1 MLTASNDSRGRL
13 RWALLAGLGLV
24 VALLIFLGVYSV
36 RAFGELSSAE
46 GKAVNE
52 FLQRSELMQNVQN
65 LLTSAADEVADYLLD
80 GNASSTSADR
90 QRLNRSWTLTT
101 EALEAYKQA
110 GDPGT
115 QSLTGTFESQLSQY
129 REKVDAALDLEGNPN
144 RDAELQALLLELIPM
159 RNGLFFTLDEIRSRN
174 RAELESQTVSNVEA
188 VRKSER
194 RLGIVI
200 ACVSLLALLV
210 AAATFLRLM
219 NLERVAAAWQA
230 TSSRTASELKRLAG
244 RLMTAQE
251 EERKKIARELH
262 DDCGQRFACLIVE
275 LSFAAKRSDVSPDL
289 RIALDEMGENLR
301 ELAQDL
307 QQISRGLHSAVL
319 DTIGLEAAIRSE
331 CDALLKRA
339 GMRIEFVAIG
349 IPPRLRAE
357 ISLTLY
363 RVFQEAMKNALAY
376 SQAARMEITLEAE
389 GNEIMLQVRDFGR
402 GFDIGS
408 IDQGGGLG
416 LISMRERI
424 QMVGGTL
431 AVRSGPGEGTQVE
444 AKCSLAV

>member
-1 MLTASNDSRGRL
+1 
-13 RWALLAGLGLV
+13 
-24 VALLIFLGVYSV
+24 
-36 RAFGELSSAE
+36 
-46 GKAVNE
+46 
-52 FLQRSELMQNVQN
+52 
-65 LLTSAADEVADYLLD
+65 
-80 GNASSTSADR
+80 
-90 QRLNRSWTLTT
+90 
-101 EALEAYKQA
+101 
-110 GDPGT
+110 
-115 QSLTGTFESQLSQY
+115 
-129 REKVDAALDLEGNPN
+129 
-144 RDAELQALLLELIPM
+144 
-159 RNGLFFTLDEIRSRN
+159 
-174 RAELESQTVSNVEA
+174 
-188 VRKSER
+188 
-194 RLGIVI
+194 
-200 ACVSLLALLV
+200 
-210 AAATFLRLM
+210 
-219 NLERVAAAWQA
+219 
-230 TSSRTASELKRLAG
+230 
-244 RLMTAQE
+244 MTAQE

-301 ELAQDL
+301 KLAQDL

-339 GMRIEFVAIG
+339 GMSIEFVAIG
-349 IPPRLRAE
+349 IPPRLPAE